1 MNDKLRQV
9 ASRSLRLMRGAL
21 MLPATGLFD
30 QRTVIRANECQST
43 AVKKAAPPPQQVV
56 PCMIG
61 MLERINYRLDAIEE
75 KIDLLLVPMEAV
87 TH

>member
-9 ASRSLRLMRGAL
+9 VSRSLGLMRRAL

-30 QRTVIRANECQST
+30 RRTVIRANGCQST
-43 AVKKAAPPPQQVV
+43 AVKRAAPPAQQAV
-56 PCMIG
+56 PSMIEL
-61 MLERINYRLDAIEE
+61 LERINFRLDAIEE

-87 TH
+87 KH

>member
-1 MNDKLRQV
+1 
-9 ASRSLRLMRGAL
+9 MRGAL
-21 MLPATGLFD
+21 MLPPTLLFD
-30 QRTVIRANECQST
+30 WRTVIRANECQST
-43 AVKKAAPPPQQVV
+43 AVKKAAPPAQQAV
-56 PCMIG
+56 PSMIE